1 MKQEP
6 QPPERLVLTEGQ
18 SEHLRAE
25 GVNFAIVA
33 PGSYPDSTGRA
44 VLHLLSIDQKAAED
58 AIAVA
63 LEKAKAIRRRKGT
76 PSPSPPPDRG
86 SFPSDRAETAKTS
99 KKRQI

>member
-1 MKQEP
+1 MKQDA

-33 PGSYPDSTGRA
+33 PGSYPTATGRA
-44 VLHLLSIDQKAAED
+44 VLHLLSIDKKAAED

-63 LEKAKAIRRRKGT
+63 LGKAKAIRRR
-76 PSPSPPPDRG
+76 
-86 SFPSDRAETAKTS
+86 
-99 KKRQI
+99 